1 LLFRLGAT
9 LWVMVFTGSSHSFTT
24 PYTLVLLC
32 IRNLT
37 IAVYSRLLYRIRSFC
52 FVCEIGLEWRRI
64 HYDTRLL
71 GGRVTS
77 AIRVR
82 VSCSSRRADDMHA
95 STGDKVMGWGINTG
109 ITRGQPICKL
119 EKEEEALYRY
129 IPTNCS

>member
-1 LLFRLGAT
+1 
-9 LWVMVFTGSSHSFTT
+9 MVFTGSSHSFTT

-37 IAVYSRLLYRIRSFC
+37 IAVYSRLLPHLLFYPVLFC
-52 FVCEIGLEWRRI
+52 LRDRVGMEAHTLRG
-64 HYDTRLL
+64 TRLL

-119 EKEEEALYRY
+119 EKEEEEEEEALYRY